1 MIVGLTGNIACGKS
15 LVSQYLKQKDIPV
28 VDADLIA
35 RKVVEPETEGLA
47 KLINVFGKE
56 ILLSSGELDRRK
68 LGQIVFSSVEKK
80 AQLDNI
86 LAPLIL
92 EEVKKQLSSFKD
104 EALVVADIPL
114 LFEQPEYLAL
124 VDEVWL
130 VVANQEQQLERLIK
144 RNGYERQE
152 ALNRIMA
159 QMPIEQKLSSADV
172 IIDNRGSK
180 EATLAQID
188 QLLET
193 I

>member
-28 VDADLIA
+28 IDADLIA

-92 EEVKKQLSSFKD
+92 EEVKKQLSSFKG

-159 QMPIEQKLSSADV
+159 QMPIEQKLSLADV

-180 EATLAQID
+180 EVTLAQID